1 MVTMQKNG
9 FFEYLELQGG
19 DGRLVTKSELLNEV
33 RLAGF
38 PVSPRKLTFYISEEL
53 VPQSVRAGSRAG
65 VYPSIVVDLM
75 IWILAMREAGASIDT
90 LRELLPVWKFLVRAV
105 RSGRLDIAE
114 LEYVARQF
122 ATSPAAQFAVPRVV
136 SHVMRDACCPDYRGK
151 ITMVDKTGKEYPIT
165 DAAATIGFAIA
176 RPLIESD
183 DEDDR
188 PLVESVD
195 EDDLAEDDEEVAA
208 REWIAMARITLAN
221 KFSPNEDPTVVRM
234 GRKLNEPMPPD
245 ERDLNEHA
253 AAQDPEEGAN
263 LQSST

>member
-1 MVTMQKNG
+1 MVTMQDNG

-19 DGRLVTKSELLNEV
+19 DGRLVTKSELLNKV

-65 VYPSIVVDLM
+65 VYPRIVVDLM

-90 LRELLPVWKFLVRAV
+90 LRELLPVWKFLARAL
-105 RSGRLDIAE
+105 RSDRLDIAE

-136 SHVMRDACCPDYRGK
+136 SHVMRDACCPNCHAK
-151 ITMVDKTGKEYPIT
+151 LTVVDKSGKEYPIT

-176 RPLIESD
+176 RPLEPVD
-183 DEDDR
+183 DG
-188 PLVESVD
+188 
-195 EDDLAEDDEEVAA
+195 DLAQDDEEVAA

-221 KFSPNEDPTVVRM
+221 KFSPNEDPMVVRM

-245 ERDLNEHA
+245 ERDLDRHA
-253 AAQDPEEGAN
+253 AAEASEEGAN
-263 LQSST
+263 LQSNA